1 MIEIT
6 KGKLWKKA
14 LMLRQVDSMPQQI
27 CRLIFSIAEV
37 MIFCSHNLNKI
48 FLFPVESY
56 VRSLAQPSLLDLVV
70 VPTSGDVTMED
81 VEDHRPSKKK
91 VIYSEVC

>member
-1 MIEIT
+1 
-6 KGKLWKKA
+6 
-14 LMLRQVDSMPQQI
+14 
-27 CRLIFSIAEV
+27 

-70 VPTSGDVTMED
+70 VPTSGDVAMED

>member
-1 MIEIT
+1 
-6 KGKLWKKA
+6 
-14 LMLRQVDSMPQQI
+14 MLRQVDSMPQLVYS
-27 CRLIFSIAEV
+27 LIFLNILEL
-37 MIFCSHNLNKI
+37 ILCSHNLNKI
-48 FLFPVESY
+48 FLVPVESY
-56 VRSLAQPSLLDLVV
+56 VRSLAQPGLLDLVV